1 MDRVQKDQR
10 MKKIALAVL
19 FILFTGCS
27 SATPAP
33 ITTTLGTEF
42 TLAPDQ
48 TATITDASLIIRL
61 IGVGGDER
69 CPSEIECAMSGPV
82 TLSLSAQ
89 LGNANPTNI
98 DLQVFTGNDGRAP
111 DMQFQG
117 IKDRAEY
124 EGYMIRVT
132 GVLPYPV
139 NRTNLIKDS
148 DYRVTF
154 VINKK

>member
-1 MDRVQKDQR
+1 
-10 MKKIALAVL
+10 MKKITLVILL
-19 FILFTGCS
+19 FLISSCS

-33 ITTTLGTEF
+33 ITATLGTEF

-48 TATITDASLIIRL
+48 IATITNTNLTLRL
-61 IGVGGDER
+61 VRIAGDER
-69 CPSEIECAMSGPV
+69 CPSKIECAVSGPV
-82 TLSLSAQ
+82 SLSLSAQ
-89 LGNANPTNI
+89 LGNSQPTPI

-111 DMQFQG
+111 EMQFEG
-117 IKDRAEY
+117 IKDRDVY
-124 EGYMIRVT
+124 EGYLIRVT

-154 VINKK
+154 VIDHK